1 MHLSLLPPR
10 LAAACRTGLPV
21 LLVLAVAACGRDE
34 PAREAA
40 HASEEPRRGGQVVIG
55 SSTDIAGLNEAILPS
70 SLITTDVV
78 RRLFLPLVDERPDY
92 KTIVPRL
99 AESWEFSADRRS
111 LTFHLRDDVVWSD
124 GTPVTAEDVEFTYR
138 AWTDPDIAWEDAFA
152 LEAVTGVAVI
162 DRHTVRF
169 DFSQPYSTQLL
180 DVAAGAVVLPKHAWG
195 ELPFAEW
202 RANADWF
209 REHMVVDGPFA
220 LESWTPQQEVVLKRN
235 PRYYEAGLP
244 YLDRLVIRVVPN
256 QASQLTQLLGG
267 QLDVVIQLNPDDV
280 ARVEQAGGARVIDY
294 WTRGYIAVGWN
305 NRRPPFDDAR
315 VRRAL
320 TQGIDRQTL
329 VDSIWGPYA
338 RVIASP
344 VPPDTWAWN
353 RETEPLPYDPDRARA
368 LLEEAGWRDR
378 DGDGV
383 REKDGER
390 FAFTLI
396 TNSGNRQRE
405 DALVLIQEQLRRV
418 GVEVTPQAIE
428 FNTMIEKAMGGDY
441 DAVVSGWAIPTTF
454 DFRYAFASEEIETGN
469 NFVGYSNPEVDRLLA
484 EIRAAPDLQ
493 SAKPLLDRLQ
503 LTVQRDQAYT
513 FLWQSQRLVGVRD
526 RLHGVSPNYLST
538 LYEARHWWV
547 DDARP

>member
-1 MHLSLLPPR
+1 
-10 LAAACRTGLPV
+10 
-21 LLVLAVAACGRDE
+21 
-34 PAREAA
+34 
-40 HASEEPRRGGQVVIG
+40 VVG
-55 SSTDIAGLNEAILPS
+55 SATDIAGLNEVILPS
-70 SLITTDVV
+70 SLITTEVV

-138 AWTDPDIAWEDAFA
+138 AWIDPDIAWEGAFA
-152 LEAVTGVAVI
+152 LEAVTGVEVV

-180 DVAAGAVVLPKHAWG
+180 DVAAGAVVLPEHAWG

-209 REHMVVDGPFA
+209 RERMVVDGPFE

-267 QLDVVIQLNPDDV
+267 QLDLVIQLNPDDV

-320 TQGIDRQTL
+320 THGIDRRTL

-368 LLEEAGWRDR
+368 LLEEAGWRDG

-441 DAVVSGWAIPTTF
+441 DAIVTGWAIPTTF

-503 LTVQRDQAYT
+503 VTVQRDQPYT

-547 DDARP
+547 DDAKP